1 MNYRQIKAICADID
15 KHCVSAYQGYAGALA
30 EHAEME
36 RLYNVVCSLSSHA
49 CAESVSDSAR
59 QLSYAR
65 SGKNIEIYTSVMNEA
80 IQMLARGDNQSDV
93 VNHFDLMVAKE
104 YGRI

>member
-1 MNYRQIKAICADID
+1 MSASLKSICQDIA
-15 KHCVSAYQGYAGALA
+15 KYCVATYQGYAGVLE
-30 EHAEME
+30 EHAEMA

-49 CAESVSDSAR
+49 CAECVSDSAR

-65 SGKNIEIYTSVMNEA
+65 SGKNIDTYTAVMNEA

-93 VNHFDLMVAKE
+93 VNHFDMMVAKE

>member
-1 MNYRQIKAICADID
+1 MNYRQIKAICADIG
-15 KHCVSAYQGYAGALA
+15 KYCVAAYQGYADTLA
-30 EHAEME
+30 EHAEMA
-36 RLYNVVCSLSSHA
+36 RLYNEVCSISSVA
-49 CAESVSDSAR
+49 CADCVSDSAR

-65 SGKNIEIYTSVMNEA
+65 SRKNIDTYTAVMNEA
-80 IQMLARGDNQSDV
+80 IAMLARGDNQSDV

>member
-1 MNYRQIKAICADID
+1 MSASLKSICQDIA
-15 KHCVSAYQGYAGALA
+15 KYCVATYQGYAGVLE
-30 EHAEME
+30 EHAEMA
-36 RLYNVVCSLSSHA
+36 RLYNEVCSLSSRA
-49 CAESVSDSAR
+49 CAECVSDSAR

-65 SGKNIEIYTSVMNEA
+65 SVKNIDTYTAVMNEA

-93 VNHFDLMVAKE
+93 VYHFDMMVAKE